1 MAHSP
6 DIPAKGDSWRM
17 FDRIAPTY
25 DLVNRSLSMGQDILW
40 RGRLS
45 RRVPAVNDLHVLDLA
60 TGTGDQLL
68 SVINTRPEAVIEA
81 VGLDLSEGMLEVGR
95 RKMKA
100 RGLDSLVKLIHGDAS
115 KLPFEDRSFHAVT
128 MSFGIRNVD
137 DVGATLAE
145 IRRVL
150 RPDGRALIMEFS
162 LPRQRA
168 LRGLYLVYLRQLL
181 PRLGGLISG
190 DTTAYRYLNLT
201 VEDFPYGE
209 EFCDLMRAAGFS
221 EASASPLTFGIA
233 SIYEGRP

>member
-1 MAHSP
+1 MAHSQE
-6 DIPAKGDSWRM
+6 IPAKGDSWRM

-45 RRVPAVNDLHVLDLA
+45 KRVPAVNNLHVLDLA

-68 SVINTRPEAVIEA
+68 SVINERPEAVIEA

-95 RKMKA
+95 KKMEA
-100 RGLDSLVKLIHGDAS
+100 RGLGSLVKLMHGDAS
-115 KLPFEDRSFHAVT
+115 KLPFEDRSFDAVT

-137 DVGATLAE
+137 NVPATLAE
-145 IRRVL
+145 IHRVL
-150 RPDGRALIMEFS
+150 KPEGRALIMEFS

-168 LRGLYLVYLRQLL
+168 MRGMYLVYLRQLL

-190 DTTAYRYLNLT
+190 DTSAYRYLNLT
-201 VEDFPYGE
+201 VEEFPYGD
-209 EFCDLMRAAGFS
+209 EFCGMMRDAGFAD
-221 EASASPLTFGIA
+221 ASAIPLTFGVA